1 MCLRHH
7 HLHSGHVLYRV
18 KQGGTSFQKFRSVF
32 LLSCGTKP
40 LFFPF
45 HYGITTQLAAFKK
58 EHPNAT
64 LEVQLASTDELL
76 QMLDSGKVDVAFIRD
91 INHSADRYNS
101 FLYAEDYMMIAVPA
115 NHPLASLESA
125 SIEQFA
131 EDTFYHR
138 YKKHSLMDQLV
149 TSLFKETNIKP
160 KLSVS
165 EGNWEDSII
174 NALNTVTTCLGG
186 LAENFKGNVHV
197 KVLTLEPKC
206 YANIWLAA
214 RKDVDLSDIAA
225 SFMDFVRANK

>member
-1 MCLRHH
+1 
-7 HLHSGHVLYRV
+7 
-18 KQGGTSFQKFRSVF
+18 
-32 LLSCGTKP
+32 
-40 LFFPF
+40 
-45 HYGITTQLAAFKK
+45 
-58 EHPNAT
+58 
-64 LEVQLASTDELL
+64 
-76 QMLDSGKVDVAFIRD
+76 
-91 INHSADRYNS
+91 
-101 FLYAEDYMMIAVPA
+101 MMIAVPA

-160 KLSVS
+160 KFSVS